1 MRNEIRLSWFFG
13 GTRLFIAF
21 GILFLGSMPS
31 VIGQKGTSRPPNIIL
46 ILTDDMGIGD
56 VGCYGGRVA
65 PTPNIDRL
73 AAEGTRFTQYYS
85 GSPICSPS
93 RVSLTTGMHPARWNI
108 TSYLS
113 NKKHNRTC
121 EQADFLD
128 PRAPSVARTLRQN
141 GYHTAHFG
149 KWHMG
154 GGRDVTEAP
163 GIPEYGFDEYSST
176 YESPDPD
183 PLLTATNWIWSKED
197 SVKRWNRTGY
207 FVDKTLAF
215 LAKNREGTSFINL
228 WLDDVHTPWI
238 PDPEAMETHPRDS
251 EKMPNLQKVLVDV
264 DTQIGRLMAGL
275 KALGLDEN
283 TLVIFTSDN
292 GPLPAFGDRR
302 TVGLRGTK
310 LSLYEGGIRMP
321 FIVRYP
327 GKVPPGRVDETSVM
341 TATDL
346 FPTFCEITQSTLPA
360 PERMDGED
368 VSDAW
373 FGKKFARKKP
383 IYWEYGRNHVSF
395 NYPPEAED
403 VSPNLAL
410 RRGKWKLLLNADGT
424 GAQLYDLEKDALEK
438 NDIAAQNP
446 KVVQPMSRLLLGW
459 RGALPE
465 YAGAGQ

>member
-1 MRNEIRLSWFFG
+1 MNKFVLGLGLLSLTFS
-13 GTRLFIAF
+13 AF
-21 GILFLGSMPS
+21 
-31 VIGQKGTSRPPNIIL
+31 GQKGVSRAPNIIL

-56 VGCYGGRVA
+56 VGCYGGKVA

-113 NKKHNRTC
+113 DKKHNRTC

-128 PRAPSVARTLRQN
+128 PLAPSVARALRDA

-163 GIPEYGFDEYSST
+163 GIPKYGFDEYAST

-197 SVKRWNRTGY
+197 SIKRWNRTAY

-215 LAKNREGTSFINL
+215 LAKNREGASFVNL

-238 PDPEAMETHPRDS
+238 PDPEAMAVHPRDS
-251 EKMPNLQKVLVDV
+251 QKMPNLHKVLVEV

-275 KALGLDEN
+275 RALGVDEN

-327 GKVPPGRVDETSVM
+327 GKVPAGQVNETAVM

-346 FPTFCEITQSTLPA
+346 LPTFCKITQSTLPT

-373 FGKKFARKKP
+373 FGKKLARKKP
-383 IYWEYGRNHVSF
+383 IYWEYGRNKVSF
-395 NYPPEAED
+395 NYPPDAD
-403 VSPNLAL
+403 DISPNLAM
-410 RRGKWKLLLNADGT
+410 RRGKWKLLLNSDGT
-424 GAQLYDLEKDALEK
+424 DAQLYDLDTDAQETQNVAAK
-438 NDIAAQNP
+438 NPN
-446 KVVQPMSRLLLGW
+446 VVQQMQKELLSW
-459 RGALPE
+459 RGTLPT
-465 YAGAGQ
+465 YAGVGQ

>member
-1 MRNEIRLSWFFG
+1 MKWIFCGCERLV
-13 GTRLFIAF
+13 IASVVV
-21 GILFLGSMPS
+21 LLGFVQP
-31 VIGQKGTSRPPNIIL
+31 VVGQKASQRPPNIIL

-56 VGCYGGRVA
+56 VGCYGGKVT

-73 AAEGTRFTQYYS
+73 ASEGTRFTQYYS

-197 SVKRWNRTGY
+197 SIKRWNRTAY

-215 LAKNREGTSFINL
+215 LAKNQGNSSFVNL

-238 PDPEAMETHPRDS
+238 PDPEAMEAHPRDS
-251 EKMPNLQKVLVDV
+251 EKMPNLQKVLVEV
-264 DTQIGRLMAGL
+264 DTQIGRLMAGI

-310 LSLYEGGIRMP
+310 LSLFEGGIRMP

-327 GKVPPGRVDETSVM
+327 GKVPAGRVDETAVM

-346 FPTFCEITQSTLPA
+346 FPTFCKITQSDLPT

-368 VSDAW
+368 VSEAW
-373 FGKKFARKKP
+373 FGKKFARNKP

-395 NYPPEAED
+395 NYPLMLKMSVPIWRCGGA
-403 VSPNLAL
+403 N
-410 RRGKWKLLLNADGT
+410 GKYCSIPTVPMRNCTTWKRMRW
-424 GAQLYDLEKDALEK
+424 K
-438 NDIAAQNP
+438 P
-446 KVVQPMSRLLLGW
+446 KT
-459 RGALPE
+459 
-465 YAGAGQ
+465 

>member
-1 MRNEIRLSWFFG
+1 MRINTKNTTFMKLLGFY
-13 GTRLFIAF
+13 LFT
-21 GILFLGSMPS
+21 L
-31 VIGQKGTSRPPNIIL
+31 IGLLLVLTLPGYSQKAAPRPNIIL

-56 VGCYGGRVA
+56 VGCYGGKVA

-85 GSPICSPS
+85 GAPICSPS

-128 PRAPSVARTLRQN
+128 PRAPSVARTLREA

-183 PLLTATNWIWSKED
+183 PLLTATNWIWSKQD
-197 SVKRWNRTGY
+197 SVKRWNRTAY
-207 FVDKTLAF
+207 FVDKTLDF
-215 LAKNREGTSFINL
+215 LAKNKDGASYINL

-238 PDPEAMETHPRDS
+238 PDPEAIEVHPRDS
-251 EKMPNLQKVLVDV
+251 EKMPNLAKVLVEV
-264 DTQIGRLMAGL
+264 DTQLGRLMAGL

-321 FIVRYP
+321 FILRYP
-327 GKVPPGRVDETSVM
+327 GKVPAGQVNETALM
-341 TATDL
+341 TGTDL
-346 FPTFCEITQSTLPA
+346 FPSFCRIAKATVPNLAQ
-360 PERMDGED
+360 MDGED
-368 VSDAW
+368 VSDSW

-395 NYPPEAED
+395 NYPPDAED

-410 RRGKWKLLLNADGT
+410 RVGKWKLLLNTDGT
-424 GAQLYDLEKDALEK
+424 GAQLYDMQKDAAEK
-438 NDIAAQNP
+438 ENVAAENP
-446 KVVQPMSRLLLGW
+446 KIVQQMSKQVLAW
-459 RGALPE
+459 RGSLPV
-465 YAGAGQ
+465 GIGQ

>member
-1 MRNEIRLSWFFG
+1 MA
-13 GTRLFIAF
+13 T
-21 GILFLGSMPS
+21 PS
-31 VIGQKGTSRPPNIIL
+31 FSQNPTSRPPNIIL
-46 ILTDDMGIGD
+46 ILVDDMGVGD
-56 VGCYGGRVA
+56 VGCYGGKVA

-73 AAEGTRFTQYYS
+73 AMEGTRFTQYYS

-93 RVSLTTGMHPARWNI
+93 RVALTTGMAPARWNI

-113 NKKHNRTC
+113 NKKHNHTC
-121 EQADFLD
+121 EMADFLD
-128 PRAPSVARTLRQN
+128 PSAPSVARTLRQN

-163 GIPEYGFDEYSST
+163 GISEYGFDEYSST

-183 PLLTATNWIWSKED
+183 PMLTATNWIWSKED

-207 FVDKTLAF
+207 FVDKTLEF
-215 LAKNREGTSFINL
+215 LAKNRESASYINL
-228 WLDDVHTPWI
+228 WPDDVHTPWI
-238 PDPEAMETHPRDS
+238 PDAETIDVHPRDS
-251 EKMPNLQKVLVDV
+251 QKLPSLEKVLVEL

-292 GPLPAFGDRR
+292 GPMPSFGDRR

-327 GKVPPGRVDETSVM
+327 GKVPAGRVNEDAVM
-341 TATDL
+341 VAMDL
-346 FPTFCEITQSTLPA
+346 LPTFCKMTNSPVPN
-360 PERMDGED
+360 PERMDGVD

-373 FGKKFARKKP
+373 FGKKFVRKQP
-383 IYWEYGRNHVSF
+383 IFWEYGRNHQSF
-395 NYPPEAED
+395 IYPPNAED
-403 VSPNLAL
+403 VSPNLTMRL
-410 RRGKWKLLLNADGT
+410 GHWKLLLNDNGT
-424 GAQLYDLEKDALEK
+424 DAQLYDLEKDALEEQ
-438 NDIAAQNP
+438 NVAAHNP
-446 KVVQPMSRLLLGW
+446 KITQKMSQQLLTW
-459 RGALPE
+459 RKSLPSLVNRE
-465 YAGAGQ
+465 Q